1 MIGKETEKI
10 IGYWLGESIIAR
22 EHSFHIESEVERK
35 IKLSNNGKE
44 KSVFLHVKSKYGM

>member
-1 MIGKETEKI
+1 MIGEETGKI
-10 IGYWLGESIIAR
+10 IDYWLGESFIAR
-22 EHSFHIESEVERK
+22 ESSFRIHSEAGRI